1 MCVCVCGG
9 GGGGCMSVPMRVCTL
24 CPVVTC
30 GMSLSFSDCNHCIK
44 LCDTFLASIQ
54 REISDEVQSPD
65 LNFSQP
71 DTVRISS
78 DIYLPD
84 TCYNLFVER
93 VGHLF
98 AEMLLTGNLSR
109 EDASALVMVQ

>member
-1 MCVCVCGG
+1 MEYVEYAARRVVEAHCMDVECVYVGV
-9 GGGGCMSVPMRVCTL
+9 GGCMSVPMRVCTL

-30 GMSLSFSDCNHCIK
+30 AMSLLFSDCNHCMK

-78 DIYLPD
+78 DI
-84 TCYNLFVER
+84 
-93 VGHLF
+93 
-98 AEMLLTGNLSR
+98 
-109 EDASALVMVQ
+109 